1 MDNTNDPNQKVQP
14 QTLITPSIGKE
25 VERPVSDFVVHSEK
39 PPVLDKE
46 MEAVGIKTV
55 SDNPVLTV
63 DHQQIGVKPSLE
75 STVPNLEPKITIE
88 PLDQREAQGVVNKY
102 KNSLDLTEHV
112 EQAYFLPSIF
122 GFATLILKN
131 LRKVHGKIMGR
142 EVV

>member
-1 MDNTNDPNQKVQP
+1 MDNTKDPNQTVQS
-14 QTLITPSIGKE
+14 QVLISTSPNKE
-25 VERPVSDFVVHSEK
+25 VESSVSDFVTHSET

-46 MEAVGIKTV
+46 IEAVGVQTV

-63 DHQQIGVKPSLE
+63 EHEVIGVKPSLE
-75 STVPNLEPKITIE
+75 TTVPSLEPKLNVE
-88 PLDQREAQGVVNKY
+88 PLGEKEAKDTVNKY
-102 KNSLDLTEHV
+102 KNSVDLTEHV

-142 EVV
+142 AT

>member
-1 MDNTNDPNQKVQP
+1 MDNTQDPNQKVQP

-46 MEAVGIKTV
+46 MEAVGVKIV
-55 SDNPVLTV
+55 SDDPRLSVE
-63 DHQQIGVKPSLE
+63 HEQIGVKRSLE
-75 STVPNLEPKITIE
+75 SVVPNLEPTAVE
-88 PLDQREAQGVVNKY
+88 PLDKGQAQEVVSKY
-102 KNSLDLTEHV
+102 KNSVDLTEHV

-142 EVV
+142 QTV